1 MRSLVFEGRTWETY
15 EVLRAKDKKLHKA
28 LCKLLKEMLREDPSK
43 GMGKPEQ
50 LKHNF
55 TGFWSKR
62 ISQKDR
68 LIYKF
73 DDESIY
79 IFAIGGHYED
89 H

>member
-15 EVLRAKDKKLHKA
+15 KELREKDKKLHKA
-28 LCKLLKEMLREDPSK
+28 LCKLLKEMLRGDPSK
-43 GMGKPEQ
+43 EMGKPEQ
-50 LKHNF
+50 LRHNL

-62 ISQKDR
+62 ISLKDR

-73 DDESIY
+73 DDNSIY
-79 IFAIGGHYED
+79 IFAIGGHYEY